1 VEIDTALV
9 ARLASARC
17 RNLGARSGLDA
28 FEGVD
33 HLCRQLEGD
42 RVIALAAR
50 RVIDDVLAEH
60 FI

>member
-28 FEGVD
+28 LEGVD
-33 HLCRQLEGD
+33 HLCRQPG
-42 RVIALAAR
+42 RRSVIALSAR
-50 RVIDDVLAEH
+50 HVIDDVLAEH